1 MDKKMMMPRPLMVAI
16 AATSTLSILT
26 FLVTWL
32 WKSTKKEK
40 PKFGKEI
47 RDEEFLFG
55 QDIIPCNHGSF
66 GTTPRTVMLTRV
78 RILREVERCPD
89 EFFRKNSSMLYEE
102 ALICVADFVGA
113 NIEHLVFV
121 ENTTSGI
128 NCIMKSMKWRKGDS
142 VLVSSLTYPAIKNT
156 ALDVSDNSEHGPN
169 VVSLEIKLPILGK
182 EEIVQQYRDIL
193 ESEPTI
199 KVAIIDHITSGTALL
214 MPIKEL
220 IVVCH
225 SKGVQVIVDGAHA
238 PGQVQLKLEQLGAD
252 YYVGN
257 LHKWVFAPR
266 GCALLWVHPK
276 HYKKVKPLVTSHC
289 YQQSL
294 QNQFFMQGTRDI
306 STYLCAPAAIEFYN
320 DIGGFEKIS
329 KYNKDL
335 LQWAMNMLVQEW
347 KTESLPI
354 PDDMRAPFMGLV
366 ALPATSKKTFLTTAA
381 EGASLDHLIKAIYE
395 KSKVV
400 CVILNIQ
407 DRLWCRISVQVY
419 NTKSDFL
426 KAKDVIFDM
435 L

>member
-1 MDKKMMMPRPLMVAI
+1 MDRKMVIPRSFVVAI
-16 AATSTLSILT
+16 AATS
-26 FLVTWL
+26 LVTMLITWL
-32 WKSTKKEK
+32 WKHTKKEK

-47 RDEEFLFG
+47 RDQEFLFG
-55 QDIIPCNHGSF
+55 QDITPCNHGSY
-66 GTTPRTVMLTRV
+66 GTTPRTVMMTRV

-89 EFFRKNSSMLYEE
+89 EFVRITGSKLYEE
-102 ALICVADFVGA
+102 ALICAADFVGA

-121 ENTTSGI
+121 ENATSGI

-169 VVSLEIKLPILGK
+169 VVSLEIKFPILGK

-257 LHKWVFAPR
+257 LHKWAFAPR

-320 DIGGFEKIS
+320 DIGGFEEIS
-329 KYNKDL
+329 KHNKDL

-347 KTESLPI
+347 KTESLSI
-354 PDDMRAPFMGLV
+354 PDDLRAPFMGVV
-366 ALPATSKKTFLTTAA
+366 ALPATSKALFLTFAA
-381 EGASLDHLIKAIYE
+381 KEAPLKHLKGVIYE

-400 CVILNIQ
+400 CVIVDIQ
-407 DRLWCRISVQVY
+407 DRLWCRISAQVY
-419 NTKSDFL
+419 NTKSDYL
-426 KAKDVIFDM
+426 KLKDVILDM